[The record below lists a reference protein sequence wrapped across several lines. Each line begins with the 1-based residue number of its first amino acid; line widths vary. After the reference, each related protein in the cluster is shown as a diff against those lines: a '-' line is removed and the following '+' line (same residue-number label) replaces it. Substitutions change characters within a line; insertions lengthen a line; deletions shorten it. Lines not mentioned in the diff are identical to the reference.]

1 MSKGKKKGFAP
12 GLGEF
17 TYSEDYVDLN
27 KEVLLDKFG
36 NRITDETVAQ
46 KLAIADKYFQEIFE
60 KENRLTK

>member
-1 MSKGKKKGFAP
+1 MSKEKKKGYAP

-17 TYSEDYVDLN
+17 TYSEEYVDLN
-27 KEVLLDKFG
+27 KEVHLDKFG

>member
-1 MSKGKKKGFAP
+1 MSKGKKKGYAP

-17 TYSEDYVDLN
+17 TYSEEYVDLN
-27 KEVLLDKFG
+27 KDVHLDKFG

-46 KLAIADKYFQEIFE
+46 KIAIADKYFQEIFE

>member
-1 MSKGKKKGFAP
+1 MSKGNKKGYAP

-17 TYSEDYVDLN
+17 TYSEEYVDLN
-27 KEVLLDKFG
+27 KEVHLDKFG

>member
-1 MSKGKKKGFAP
+1 MSKRKKKGYAP

-17 TYSEDYVDLN
+17 TYSEEYVDLN
-27 KEVLLDKFG
+27 KEVHLDKFG

-46 KLAIADKYFQEIFE
+46 KIAIADKYFQELYE

>member
-1 MSKGKKKGFAP
+1 MSKGNKKGFAP

-17 TYSEDYVDLN
+17 TYSKEYVDLN
-27 KEVLLDKFG
+27 KEVHLDKFG

-46 KLAIADKYFQEIFE
+46 KLASADKYFQELYE

>member
-1 MSKGKKKGFAP
+1 MSKGKKKGYAP

-17 TYSEDYVDLN
+17 TYSEEYVDLN

-46 KLAIADKYFQEIFE
+46 KIATADKYFQELYE
-60 KENRLTK
+60 KESRLTK

>member
-1 MSKGKKKGFAP
+1 MSKGKKKGYAP

-17 TYSEDYVDLN
+17 TYSEEYVDLN
-27 KEVLLDKFG
+27 KEVHLDKFG

-46 KLAIADKYFQEIFE
+46 KLAIADKYFQGLYE

>member
-1 MSKGKKKGFAP
+1 MSKGKKKGYAP

-17 TYSEDYVDLN
+17 TYSEEYVDLN

-36 NRITDETVAQ
+36 NRITDEIVAQ
-46 KLAIADKYFQEIFE
+46 KLAIADKYFQELYE

>member
-1 MSKGKKKGFAP
+1 MSKDKKKGFAP

-17 TYSEDYVDLN
+17 TYSEEYIDLN
-27 KEVLLDKFG
+27 KEVHLDKFG

-46 KLAIADKYFQEIFE
+46 KLAIADKYFQELYE

>member
-1 MSKGKKKGFAP
+1 MSKKKGYAP

-17 TYSEDYVDLN
+17 TYSEEYVDLN
-27 KEVLLDKFG
+27 KEVLLDKHG

-46 KLAIADKYFQEIFE
+46 KIAIADKYFKELYE

>member
-1 MSKGKKKGFAP
+1 MSKGKKKGYAP

-17 TYSEDYVDLN
+17 TYSEEYVDLN

-36 NRITDETVAQ
+36 NRITDETVAH
-46 KLAIADKYFQEIFE
+46 KIATADKYFQELYE

>member
-1 MSKGKKKGFAP
+1 MSKGKKKGYAP

-17 TYSEDYVDLN
+17 TYSEEYVDLN

-46 KLAIADKYFQEIFE
+46 KIATADKYFQELYE

>member
-1 MSKGKKKGFAP
+1 MSNGKKKGYAP

-17 TYSEDYVDLN
+17 TYSEEYVDLN

-46 KLAIADKYFQEIFE
+46 KLAIADKYFQELYE

>member
-1 MSKGKKKGFAP
+1 MSKEKKKGYAP

-17 TYSEDYVDLN
+17 TYSEEYVDLN
-27 KEVLLDKFG
+27 KEVHLDKFG

-46 KLAIADKYFQEIFE
+46 KIAIADKYFQELYE

>member
-1 MSKGKKKGFAP
+1 MSKGKKKGYAP

-17 TYSEDYVDLN
+17 TYSEEYVDLS

-46 KLAIADKYFQEIFE
+46 KLAIADKYFQELYE

>member
-1 MSKGKKKGFAP
+1 MSKGKKRGYAP

-17 TYSEDYVDLN
+17 TYSEEYVDLN

-46 KLAIADKYFQEIFE
+46 KLAIADKYFQELYE

>member
-1 MSKGKKKGFAP
+1 MSKGKKKGYAP

-17 TYSEDYVDLN
+17 IYSEEYVDLN
-27 KEVLLDKFG
+27 KEVHLDKFG

-46 KLAIADKYFQEIFE
+46 KLAIADKYFQELYE

>member
-1 MSKGKKKGFAP
+1 MSNGKKKGYAP

-17 TYSEDYVDLN
+17 TYSEEYVDLK
-27 KEVLLDKFG
+27 KEVHLDKFG

-46 KLAIADKYFQEIFE
+46 KIAIADKYFQELYE

>member
-1 MSKGKKKGFAP
+1 MSKGNKKGFAP

-17 TYSEDYVDLN
+17 TYSEEYVDLN
-27 KEVLLDKFG
+27 KEVYLDKFG

-46 KLAIADKYFQEIFE
+46 KLASADKYFQELFE

>member
-1 MSKGKKKGFAP
+1 MSKGKKKGYAP

-17 TYSEDYVDLN
+17 TYSEEYV
-27 KEVLLDKFG
+27 G

-46 KLAIADKYFQEIFE
+46 KIAIADKYFQELYE

>member
-1 MSKGKKKGFAP
+1 MSKGKKKGFAL

-17 TYSEDYVDLN
+17 TYSEEYIDLN
-27 KEVLLDKFG
+27 KEVHLDKFG

-46 KLAIADKYFQEIFE
+46 KLASADKYFQELYE

>member
-1 MSKGKKKGFAP
+1 MSKKKGFAT

-17 TYSEDYVDLN
+17 TYSEEYVDLN
-27 KEVLLDKFG
+27 KEVHLDKFA

-46 KLAIADKYFQEIFE
+46 KIAIADKYFQELYE

>member
-1 MSKGKKKGFAP
+1 MSKGKNKGFAP

-17 TYSEDYVDLN
+17 TYSEEYVDLN
-27 KEVLLDKFG
+27 KEVHLGKFG

-46 KLAIADKYFQEIFE
+46 KLASADKYFQELYE

>member
-1 MSKGKKKGFAP
+1 MSKGKKKGYAP

-17 TYSEDYVDLN
+17 TYSEEYVDLN

-36 NRITDETVAQ
+36 NRITDETIAQ
-46 KLAIADKYFQEIFE
+46 KIAIADKYFQELYE